1 METLINIQQAGV
13 KYTAAEKLFVCS
25 GKQTK
30 FDTSY
35 KLENSETKK
44 NKVFQLSH
52 STGSEWDPKT
62 IWVYKS
68 EDGYTL
74 HILNDDV
81 TQAHADAYLQH
92 KLGN

>member
-1 METLINIQQAGV
+1 METVINIQQAGV

-35 KLENSETKK
+35 RLVNFETEK
-44 NKVFQLSH
+44 NKVFSFDH

-81 TQAHADAYLQH
+81 TPQHAEAYLQH
-92 KLGN
+92 KLRN